1 MQNQYEKD
9 SSADFAWNVKNVKG
23 RKNDMEKKSNGKR
36 NLFIAVVIAIV
47 FLGIVSIVISG
58 TTMYHFLE
66 KYLEQA
72 AKSGTDVILEESGI
86 SGLIDWISEKET
98 VPANILISDL
108 DADLNEKGEVYSFT
122 LSIQEF
128 DDKNE
133 YVKDILYIYD
143 SERKELNVK
152 EDINRI
158 TKTQYDPN
166 AEVDYLDSQM
176 KRIPFIAQMKALDFE
191 RYKVQYRQDGR
202 LEAGM
207 PVIDGRDQEAF
218 PILTW
223 DEYMQGAGGLS
234 DGGSQVVIALTNG
247 SVIIGECVRYI
258 CTPKDAE
265 ALPGDSE
272 TVMQTDYKFLQDG
285 LFLTDDSGETW
296 ISSGL
301 TKEQIESTTEVY
313 GKGNLLPENSIYSDE
328 NGMFAVFWGEVPV
341 LHLSKDDGKTWEDIE
356 FAENYPRF
364 CKSRIVRFLD
374 SENGYVGLG
383 TDWSMGTGGA
393 TFVGWTH
400 DGGTTWKTTSI
411 PMEGGLIL
419 SGLAFADM
427 QNGML
432 TMDSQF
438 GDNSWPRVFVTNDA
452 GNQFREIEMPWETIS
467 EDVTFLNKVDSLT
480 YENGVYHL
488 TLGQGEYGNMKA
500 DFTGVSLDG
509 EWTFEKSYIGTIH
522 TTG

>member
-9 SSADFAWNVKNVKG
+9 SSVDFAWNVKNVKG
-23 RKNDMEKKSNGKR
+23 RKNDMGKKSKGKR

-72 AKSGTDVILEESGI
+72 SKSGTDVILGESGI

-98 VPANILISDL
+98 VPADILISDL
-108 DADLNEKGEVYSFT
+108 DADLSEKGEVYSFT

-207 PVIDGRDQEAF
+207 PVIDGRDQEA
-218 PILTW
+218 
-223 DEYMQGAGGLS
+223 
-234 DGGSQVVIALTNG
+234 
-247 SVIIGECVRYI
+247 
-258 CTPKDAE
+258 
-265 ALPGDSE
+265 LPGNSE

-313 GKGNLLPENSIYSDE
+313 GKGNLLPENSIYSDG

-374 SENGYVGLG
+374 PENGYVGLG

-411 PMEGGLIL
+411 PVEGGLIL

>member
-1 MQNQYEKD
+1 MRRE
-9 SSADFAWNVKNVKG
+9 
-23 RKNDMEKKSNGKR
+23 R
-36 NLFIAVVIAIV
+36 
-47 FLGIVSIVISG
+47 SIVL
-58 TTMYHFLE
+58 HF
-66 KYLEQA
+66 
-72 AKSGTDVILEESGI
+72 DSGI
-86 SGLIDWISEKET
+86 
-98 VPANILISDL
+98 
-108 DADLNEKGEVYSFT
+108 
-122 LSIQEF
+122 

-207 PVIDGRDQEAF
+207 PVIDGRDQEA
-218 PILTW
+218 
-223 DEYMQGAGGLS
+223 
-234 DGGSQVVIALTNG
+234 
-247 SVIIGECVRYI
+247 
-258 CTPKDAE
+258 
-265 ALPGDSE
+265 LPGNSE
-272 TVMQTDYKFLQDG
+272 TVMQIDYKFLQDG

-313 GKGNLLPENSIYSDE
+313 GKGNLLPENSIYSDG

-374 SENGYVGLG
+374 PENGYVGLG

-393 TFVGWTH
+393 TFVGWIT
-400 DGGTTWKTTSI
+400 
-411 PMEGGLIL
+411 MEVLHGK
-419 SGLAFADM
+419 
-427 QNGML
+427 Q
-432 TMDSQF
+432 
-438 GDNSWPRVFVTNDA
+438 R
-452 GNQFREIEMPWETIS
+452 R
-467 EDVTFLNKVDSLT
+467 FLW
-480 YENGVYHL
+480 
-488 TLGQGEYGNMKA
+488 KA
-500 DFTGVSLDG
+500 D
-509 EWTFEKSYIGTIH
+509 
-522 TTG
+522 

>member
-9 SSADFAWNVKNVKG
+9 SSVDFAWNVKNVKG
-23 RKNDMEKKSNGKR
+23 RKNDMGKKSKGKR

-72 AKSGTDVILEESGI
+72 SKSGTDVILGESGI

-98 VPANILISDL
+98 VPADILISDL
-108 DADLNEKGEVYSFT
+108 DADLSEKGEVYSFT

-191 RYKVQYRQDGR
+191 RYKVQYRQDRR

-207 PVIDGRDQEAF
+207 PVIDGRDQEA
-218 PILTW
+218 
-223 DEYMQGAGGLS
+223 
-234 DGGSQVVIALTNG
+234 
-247 SVIIGECVRYI
+247 
-258 CTPKDAE
+258 
-265 ALPGDSE
+265 LPGNSE
-272 TVMQTDYKFLQDG
+272 TVMQIDYKFLQDG

-313 GKGNLLPENSIYSDE
+313 GKGNLLPENSIYSDG

-374 SENGYVGLG
+374 PENGYVGLG

-411 PMEGGLIL
+411 PVEGGLIL

>member
-207 PVIDGRDQEAF
+207 PVIDGRDQEA
-218 PILTW
+218 
-223 DEYMQGAGGLS
+223 
-234 DGGSQVVIALTNG
+234 
-247 SVIIGECVRYI
+247 
-258 CTPKDAE
+258 
-265 ALPGDSE
+265 LPGNSE
-272 TVMQTDYKFLQDG
+272 TVMQIDYKFLQDG

-313 GKGNLLPENSIYSDE
+313 GKGNLLPENSIYSDG

-356 FAENYPRF
+356 FVENYPRF

-374 SENGYVGLG
+374 PENGYVGLG

>member
-9 SSADFAWNVKNVKG
+9 SSVDFAWNVKNVKG
-23 RKNDMEKKSNGKR
+23 RKNDMGKKSKGKR

-72 AKSGTDVILEESGI
+72 SKSGTDVILGESGI

-98 VPANILISDL
+98 VPADILISDL
-108 DADLNEKGEVYSFT
+108 DADLSEKGEVYSFT

-191 RYKVQYRQDGR
+191 RYKVQYRQDRR

-223 DEYMQGAGGLS
+223 DEYMQGAGGVS
-234 DGGSQVVIALTNG
+234 DGSSQVVIALTNG
-247 SVIIGECVRYI
+247 SVITGECVWYT

-265 ALPGDSE
+265 ALPG
-272 TVMQTDYKFLQDG
+272 
-285 LFLTDDSGETW
+285 
-296 ISSGL
+296 
-301 TKEQIESTTEVY
+301 
-313 GKGNLLPENSIYSDE
+313 NS
-328 NGMFAVFWGEVPV
+328 
-341 LHLSKDDGKTWEDIE
+341 
-356 FAENYPRF
+356 
-364 CKSRIVRFLD
+364 
-374 SENGYVGLG
+374 
-383 TDWSMGTGGA
+383 
-393 TFVGWTH
+393 
-400 DGGTTWKTTSI
+400 
-411 PMEGGLIL
+411 
-419 SGLAFADM
+419 
-427 QNGML
+427 
-432 TMDSQF
+432 
-438 GDNSWPRVFVTNDA
+438 
-452 GNQFREIEMPWETIS
+452 
-467 EDVTFLNKVDSLT
+467 
-480 YENGVYHL
+480 
-488 TLGQGEYGNMKA
+488 
-500 DFTGVSLDG
+500 
-509 EWTFEKSYIGTIH
+509 
-522 TTG
+522 

>member
-9 SSADFAWNVKNVKG
+9 SSVDFAWNVKNVKG
-23 RKNDMEKKSNGKR
+23 RKNDMGKKSKGKR

-72 AKSGTDVILEESGI
+72 SKSGTDVILGESGI

-98 VPANILISDL
+98 VPADILISDL
-108 DADLNEKGEVYSFT
+108 DADLSEKGEVYSFT

-207 PVIDGRDQEAF
+207 PVIEGRDQEA
-218 PILTW
+218 
-223 DEYMQGAGGLS
+223 
-234 DGGSQVVIALTNG
+234 
-247 SVIIGECVRYI
+247 
-258 CTPKDAE
+258 
-265 ALPGDSE
+265 LPGNSE
-272 TVMQTDYKFLQDG
+272 TVMQIDYKFLQDG

-313 GKGNLLPENSIYSDE
+313 GKGNLLPENSIYSDG

-374 SENGYVGLG
+374 PENGYVGLG

-411 PMEGGLIL
+411 PVEGGLIL

>member
-1 MQNQYEKD
+1 MCH
-9 SSADFAWNVKNVKG
+9 SKNTPWSG
-23 RKNDMEKKSNGKR
+23 SRKSKQTSKC
-36 NLFIAVVIAIV
+36 
-47 FLGIVSIVISG
+47 
-58 TTMYHFLE
+58 
-66 KYLEQA
+66 
-72 AKSGTDVILEESGI
+72 
-86 SGLIDWISEKET
+86 
-98 VPANILISDL
+98 
-108 DADLNEKGEVYSFT
+108 
-122 LSIQEF
+122 
-128 DDKNE
+128 
-133 YVKDILYIYD
+133 
-143 SERKELNVK
+143 
-152 EDINRI
+152 I

-207 PVIDGRDQEAF
+207 PVIDGRDQEA
-218 PILTW
+218 
-223 DEYMQGAGGLS
+223 
-234 DGGSQVVIALTNG
+234 
-247 SVIIGECVRYI
+247 
-258 CTPKDAE
+258 
-265 ALPGDSE
+265 LPGNSE
-272 TVMQTDYKFLQDG
+272 TVMQIDYKFLQDG
-285 LFLTDDSGETW
+285 LFLPDDSGETW

-313 GKGNLLPENSIYSDE
+313 GKGNLLPENSIYSDG

-374 SENGYVGLG
+374 PENGYVGLG

-411 PMEGGLIL
+411 PVEGGLIL

-452 GNQFREIEMPWETIS
+452 GNQFREIEMPWETIP
-467 EDVTFLNKVDSLT
+467 EDMTFLNKVDSLT

-522 TTG
+522 TRW

>member
-9 SSADFAWNVKNVKG
+9 SSVDFAWNVKNVKG
-23 RKNDMEKKSNGKR
+23 RKNDMGKKSKGKR

-72 AKSGTDVILEESGI
+72 SKSGTDVILGESGI

-98 VPANILISDL
+98 VPADILISDL
-108 DADLNEKGEVYSFT
+108 DADLSEKGGVYSFT

-223 DEYMQGAGGLS
+223 DEYMQGAGGVS
-234 DGGSQVVIALTNG
+234 DGSSQVVIALTNG
-247 SVIIGECVRYI
+247 SVINGNASGIHVLRKMRRLCLEILKPLCRQIISFFRMDCFLRMTAEKPGFRVGLQKNRLKVRRKCMEKETYFLKIVFIQTEMVCLLCFGERFQFYI
-258 CTPKDAE
+258 CRKM
-265 ALPGDSE
+265 
-272 TVMQTDYKFLQDG
+272 TVRRGRTLNLQK
-285 LFLTDDSGETW
+285 
-296 ISSGL
+296 I
-301 TKEQIESTTEVY
+301 I
-313 GKGNLLPENSIYSDE
+313 
-328 NGMFAVFWGEVPV
+328 
-341 LHLSKDDGKTWEDIE
+341 
-356 FAENYPRF
+356 
-364 CKSRIVRFLD
+364 LD
-374 SENGYVGLG
+374 SVNQELSV
-383 TDWSMGTGGA
+383 
-393 TFVGWTH
+393 F
-400 DGGTTWKTTSI
+400 SI
-411 PMEGGLIL
+411 RRM
-419 SGLAFADM
+419 AM
-427 QNGML
+427 
-432 TMDSQF
+432 
-438 GDNSWPRVFVTNDA
+438 
-452 GNQFREIEMPWETIS
+452 
-467 EDVTFLNKVDSLT
+467 
-480 YENGVYHL
+480 
-488 TLGQGEYGNMKA
+488 
-500 DFTGVSLDG
+500 
-509 EWTFEKSYIGTIH
+509 
-522 TTG
+522 